1 MTQSLN
7 ELVYSIIELYRP
19 NHVVTDSLDER
30 LVAKWIQSTRAKLI
44 KQRMD
49 TPMRL
54 IDEKNVQDLGNVK
67 MIPVPSAT
75 FLGFTSDKYIL
86 LSEKEIP
93 WPIHHKLGPL
103 FTRVGPADKLNR
115 KFNVVSHEKALVSGN
130 GKFNSN
136 EVYAFQWGN
145 NIGLISTSNIHK
157 QIEYI
162 NVRGIFE
169 NPIAAWEFAN
179 LDETY
184 NWDLEYPISESLIN
198 DMKNIVVQDNFQMVM
213 VPVDDKQPNSIDNI
227 TNPAPEAE
235 SGNVDNPMRRRR

>member
-49 TPMRL
+49 SPMRL
-54 IDEKNVQDLGNVK
+54 IDEKNVQSLGNVK
-67 MIPVPSAT
+67 MIPVPSAS
-75 FLGFTSDKYIL
+75 FLGFSSDKYML
-86 LSEKEIP
+86 LSEQEIP
-93 WPIHHKLGPL
+93 WPIHHKMGPL
-103 FTRVGPADKLNR
+103 FTRVGPADNLNR

-130 GKFNSN
+130 GKFNSS

-145 NIGLISTSNIHK
+145 NIGLISNSNIHK

-162 NVRGIFE
+162 NIRGIFE
-169 NPIAAWEFAN
+169 NPIAAYEFRTG
-179 LDETY
+179 LTY
-184 NWDLEYPISESLIN
+184 DWDLEYPISESLVN
-198 DMKNIVVQDNFQMVM
+198 DMKNMVVQENFQMIM
-213 VPVDDKQPNSIDNI
+213 IPVDDKQPNSIDNI
-227 TNPAPEAE
+227 TNPTPEAE
-235 SGNVDNPMRRRR
+235 VGNVNNPMRRR